1 MPLTYRDRTYS
12 ADTCTNYLIRKMA
25 YVDYDSEKVVGKH
38 PEELN
43 LAQLRKFSSLVKILE
58 GSRRHIGI
66 LDEKDLKS
74 EGNLSKPIKTFI
86 IDDYDILTIVCESK
100 PRLQEKQPRIPIWK
114 KDVSLPIIPFAILLF
129 SFIPL
134 GAALASRGLWI
145 PYPTY

>member
-66 LDEKDLKS
+66 LDEKDLS
-74 EGNLSKPIKTFI
+74 AQI
-86 IDDYDILTIVCESK
+86 
-100 PRLQEKQPRIPIWK
+100 
-114 KDVSLPIIPFAILLF
+114 
-129 SFIPL
+129 
-134 GAALASRGLWI
+134 
-145 PYPTY
+145 

>member
-1 MPLTYRDRTYS
+1 MSPTYRDRTYS

-25 YVDYDSEKVVGKH
+25 YVDYDSVDVGKH

-43 LAQLRKFSSLVKILE
+43 LSQLRKFSSLVKILE

-86 IDDYDILTIVCESK
+86 IDDDDMLTIVSESK
-100 PRLQEKQPRIPIWK
+100 PRLQEKKPSIPIWK
-114 KDVSLPIIPFAILLF
+114 RDVSLPIIPFAILLF

-134 GAALASRGLWI
+134 GASLASLRDLWI
-145 PYPTY
+145 PYPTN